1 MAEIKKTKDKK
12 IKSKKIVLHKLTWL
26 EYVAIGL
33 SAWFLF
39 FPHHFLLVIL
49 LLIPVLGLFLNGLE
63 KPSIASLV
71 EIDRNSKNEYDVAD
85 FIDIPAFV
93 IFIGAF
99 GRYELDS
106 LTAIFIAGNFA
117 FIAIILFLFLTHKQI
132 LESGKDKF
140 WIYSSVI
147 FCLFMYSY
155 GAVVS
160 INCAFDSSKPKVY
173 ESQII
178 DKQIHKGR
186 KGRKTYYVKVLPWG
200 HHYDAEEIKVSQ
212 SEYDH
217 YTVNETVKIDYKEG
231 LLGIPWY
238 YLE

>member
-1 MAEIKKTKDKK
+1 
-12 IKSKKIVLHKLTWL
+12 
-26 EYVAIGL
+26 
-33 SAWFLF
+33 
-39 FPHHFLLVIL
+39 
-49 LLIPVLGLFLNGLE
+49 
-63 KPSIASLV
+63 
-71 EIDRNSKNEYDVAD
+71 
-85 FIDIPAFV
+85 
-93 IFIGAF
+93 
-99 GRYELDS
+99 
-106 LTAIFIAGNFA
+106 
-117 FIAIILFLFLTHKQI
+117 
-132 LESGKDKF
+132 
-140 WIYSSVI
+140 
-147 FCLFMYSY
+147 MYSY

-178 DKQIHKGR
+178 DKRMHKGS

-200 HHYDAEEIKVSQ
+200 HHYDVEEIKVSQ